1 MTAESVRCWNV
12 ATACVSYV
20 RSPWEGLVSYVC
32 SARASVASITKNV
45 EALAEEYGNPV
56 ELAGK
61 TRSTLPAP
69 EVLAQA
75 SESRLWELGLGIQGA
90 TGHDFSSI
98 DTSTS
103 RGQVGRPYLRL
114 LLSTRW

>member
-1 MTAESVRCWNV
+1 M
-12 ATACVSYV
+12 
-20 RSPWEGLVSYVC
+20 SYVC

-56 ELAGK
+56 ELAGE

-75 SESRLWELGLGIQGA
+75 SESRLWELGLGFQGLRVMAFHRSIQHKSRTNWA
-90 TGHDFSSI
+90 TLPPIAAFHSVV
-98 DTSTS
+98 TP
-103 RGQVGRPYLRL
+103 R
-114 LLSTRW
+114 